1 MVWLILPFLLP
12 AAFVWLMRLKTSG
25 PGAVYCICAAPGA
38 VGSDWSVDPNVT
50 ERG

>member
-12 AAFVWLMRLKTSG
+12 AAFVWLMLLKTSG